1 MMGKYIYGEWLRPIA
16 HYLITLK
23 CNEISYEIC
32 IPFVTAGIA
41 SIFYYSFDFVILA
54 LLKLRD
60 LLPASLSIL
69 IGFTIMCITILV
81 TSNSGTI
88 DLIRHEYCDERI
100 IGHKKIT
107 IYRWLLILFSHSLL
121 MELITLIL
129 VFLSAFII
137 PLINSIGIGII
148 LLFLETFL
156 LSHILLL
163 MIRAMTN
170 LYFLFR
176 IEDKK

>member
-1 MMGKYIYGEWLRPIA
+1 
-16 HYLITLK
+16 
-23 CNEISYEIC
+23 
-32 IPFVTAGIA
+32 
-41 SIFYYSFDFVILA
+41 
-54 LLKLRD
+54 
-60 LLPASLSIL
+60 
-69 IGFTIMCITILV
+69 
-81 TSNSGTI
+81 
-88 DLIRHEYCDERI
+88 
-100 IGHKKIT
+100 
-107 IYRWLLILFSHSLL
+107 